1 LTPRDFNWAI
11 NSDRVTAIVF
21 CSTGTPHC
29 VRTALL
35 FSLAKTTEE
44 CTFSMAAEGRHK
56 FPSILGTAGEER
68 HKSLLS
74 LALNLCSI
82 GGGTSPSPT
91 CMTSST
97 GLSEETL
104 GLTEAYGV
112 GFQLLSVHSC

>member
-1 LTPRDFNWAI
+1 M
-11 NSDRVTAIVF
+11 
-21 CSTGTPHC
+21 
-29 VRTALL
+29 
-35 FSLAKTTEE
+35 AKTTEE

-82 GGGTSPSPT
+82 GGGTSPSP
-91 CMTSST
+91 MTSST

-104 GLTEAYGV
+104 GLAEAYGV
-112 GFQLLSVHSC
+112 GFQLLSVHSWSFNTSMVLWAVLVHSSDLGKAHPDTE